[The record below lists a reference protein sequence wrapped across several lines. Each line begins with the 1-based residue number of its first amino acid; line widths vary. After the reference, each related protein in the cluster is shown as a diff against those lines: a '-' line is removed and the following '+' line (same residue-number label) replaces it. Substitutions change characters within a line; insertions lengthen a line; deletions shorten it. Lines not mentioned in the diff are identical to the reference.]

1 MEEQLELNKSLAI
14 KCFNLTWTL
23 IEKED
28 RSQEDIDRMI
38 NAAHASRYHW
48 EVAGKA
54 VNLARGEWLISRVYA
69 ILKRAEPCLYHA
81 DRCLKVTLESNLQ
94 DFDLAFAYEAVAR
107 ASKLAGD
114 EVGTAKY
121 ILQAKEAGAKIADM
135 NDRAYFFSE
144 LETIQ
149 PGSE

>member
-1 MEEQLELNKSLAI
+1 MEDRLELHKSIAI
-14 KCFNLTWTL
+14 KCFNQTWTL
-23 IEKED
+23 IEKDD

-48 EVAGKA
+48 EIAGKA
-54 VNLARGEWLISRVYA
+54 VNIARGEWLISRVYA

-94 DFDLAFAYEAVAR
+94 GFDLAFAYEAVAR
-107 ASKLAGD
+107 AFKLAGD
-114 EVGTAKY
+114 EVETAKY
-121 ILQAKEAGAKIADM
+121 ILQAKEAGAKITDK